1 MGTNVGNLDRGL
13 RIIMG
18 LGLLSLVFLLSAN
31 VRWLGLMGIVPLM
44 TGLAGSCPLYRLM
57 GLNTCPL
64 QKK

>member
-18 LGLLSLVFLLSAN
+18 LGLLSLVFLLSGN
-31 VRWLGLMGIVPLM
+31 VRWVGLMGIVPLM

-64 QKK
+64 QKR